1 MTRLLRSIS
10 AALSSRAT
18 SPLVIGFFLLIYIG
32 IAFITDETLITLMS
46 FTRSVVFLII
56 MLALLPLNSLCRLV
70 AETRRYLKGRRAMAG
85 RGTDVPPG
93 LFDETVTLAASSSS
107 AGSLP
112 VPGPQSSIPHGASSS
127 FNGLESRLGSEG
139 YKTSRSENVLAAWRG
154 VSIFPARIVYLA
166 GTFCLFAGI
175 LISLTTRT
183 TFRGAIVEGE
193 PLPLQYGSGG
203 LVERITLEK
212 ASGSILDKK
221 LSIQV
226 AGSDSGEGGK
236 TFGIYPPSRYKGA
249 FVYPRYLGV
258 SLLVRFSAPD
268 VPASETR
275 SILNIYPPGKEA
287 VTAIPAS
294 PYRISFS
301 LVNPDD
307 GTNPYMT
314 GRMVFRF
321 KVLKDKEAIFAG
333 TAPSGGEFAQEG
345 YRIALP
351 DARRLVITDF
361 VRDYGVH
368 LIWTAGMLFVVAAG
382 IWLPVRFVF
391 PRREMLFLSGP
402 DAVSAGS
409 RAEGKVRRHGGVF
422 HEALDFLEARKSER
436 APSA

>member
-1 MTRLLRSIS
+1 MTRLLRSIWI
-10 AALSSRAT
+10 ALSSRAT

-32 IAFITDETLITLMS
+32 IAFVTDETLIMLMS

-56 MLALLPLNSLCRLV
+56 MLALLPLNSLCRLI
-70 AETRRYLKGRRAMAG
+70 AETRRYLKGRRALTG
-85 RGTDVPPG
+85 RVTDVPPG
-93 LFDETVTLAASSSS
+93 LFDETVTLAASSS
-107 AGSLP
+107 L
-112 VPGPQSSIPHGASSS
+112 
-127 FNGLESRLGSEG
+127 NGLESRLGIEG
-139 YKTSRSENVLAAWRG
+139 YKTGRSESALAAWRG
-154 VSIFPARIVYLA
+154 VSIFPARVIYLT

-193 PLPLQYGSGG
+193 PLPLQSGNGG

-212 ASGSILDKK
+212 SFGSILDKK

-226 AGSDSGEGGK
+226 AGSDSGGDGE

-287 VTAIPAS
+287 VTAIPGS
-294 PYRISFS
+294 PYRIRFS

-307 GTNPYMT
+307 GSNPYMT

-321 KVLKDKEAIFAG
+321 KVLKDKEAIFSG
-333 TAPSGGEFAQEG
+333 TAPSGGEFAYEN

-361 VRDYGVH
+361 VGDSGVY

-382 IWLPVRFVF
+382 VWLPVRFVF
-391 PRREMLFLSGP
+391 PRREMLFVSGP
-402 DAVSAGS
+402 EAVNAGS

-422 HEALDFLEARKSER
+422 HEALDFLEARKSEK